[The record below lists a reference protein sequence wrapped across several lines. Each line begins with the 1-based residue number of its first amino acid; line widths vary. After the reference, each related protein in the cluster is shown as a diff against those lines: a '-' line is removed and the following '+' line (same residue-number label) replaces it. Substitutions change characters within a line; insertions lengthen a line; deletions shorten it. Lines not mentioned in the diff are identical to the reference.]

1 MKSRRS
7 REVALALALL
17 LGLLW
22 LAEKAGGSFD
32 LPRYQDV
39 VQDLRGNAI
48 SGAKVYVYQ
57 ANTTTLATLYNT
69 VSATGATKANPL
81 TTDSYGRFW
90 FYAQAGSYDL
100 TVTRTGITTYTLEDV
115 SLVVGWPDTLTFAG
129 SIAYLDTVAA
139 ASAGAGVQV
148 DGVLVNGTV
157 VYADTLRG
165 QSGAPVYIGASGVN
179 VTSRTIKADT
189 LQSVSG
195 TGVVLG
201 AGHVAVGGQIKADSL
216 IAKTA
221 AGVVVGKVGVRSKT
235 IQADTLRGRTGL
247 GVYLS
252 TATKARVGT
261 LMADSLTGLNLASA
275 GYMFVNGIG
284 FHKGAIIPKLSIK
297 STSDTL
303 TVDDDVMVFYGQT
316 GIVFCTLPVMSGSSP
331 VSQNGRRYTIINAD
345 PTLSDTVFVEANG
358 AELLNGSALR
368 RAYAIPGN
376 GYKSV
381 TFIHPHESIG
391 WVTLSDGNR

>member
-7 REVALALALL
+7 REVVLALAML

-22 LAEKAGGSFD
+22 ISEKAGGSFD

-69 VSATGATKANPL
+69 TSASGATKTNPL

-100 TVTRTGITTYTLEDV
+100 TVTRTGLTTYTLEDV
-115 SLVVGWPDTLTFAG
+115 TLAVGWPDTLTFAG

-165 QSGAPVYIGASGVN
+165 QSGAPVFIGASGVN
-179 VTSRTIKADT
+179 VTSKTIQADT
-189 LQSVSG
+189 LKSVSG
-195 TGVVLG
+195 SGVVLG
-201 AGHVAVGGQIKADSL
+201 SGHLAIGGQIKADSL
-216 IAKTA
+216 VAKTA

-261 LMADSLTGLNLASA
+261 LMADSLTGLNLAA
-275 GYMFVNGIG
+275 GGYMFVNGIV

-297 STSDTL
+297 SLSDTM
-303 TVDDDVMVFYGQT
+303 TVDDDVWVYYGQT
-316 GIVFCTLPVMSGSSP
+316 GVVYCTLPVMSGISP
-331 VSQNGRRYTIINAD
+331 ASLNGRRFTVINAD
-345 PTLSDTVFVEANG
+345 GTPADTVFVEANG
-358 AELLNGSALR
+358 AERINGSDLR
-368 RAYAIPGN
+368 KAYALPGN
-376 GYKSV
+376 AFKSV
-381 TFIHPHESIG
+381 TFIHPHQAIG
-391 WVTLSDGNR
+391 WVTLSTGN